1 MTDRPIVPII
11 LSGGAGS
18 RLWPASRSRQPKQ
31 LLSLVE
37 ERTMLL
43 MTVQRTDA
51 VSAAGAPVI
60 VCNESQ
66 RTGIERELAKS
77 DYPNAA
83 LILEPVGRNTA
94 PATAVAALQLTE
106 NGDDPTLFVMP
117 ADHVIRDEQAF
128 SDAVALAAGFAEQGL
143 LLTFGIE
150 PTGPETGYG
159 YIRFGDPLAEG
170 VRIVEDFREKPDSA
184 TAEEYLSSGRY
195 LWNSGIFMFRASRF
209 LAELE
214 MHAPDILTAA
224 RAALAEA
231 KQDGSVTRLDEQ
243 AFAAA
248 PSISIDY
255 AVMEHTTSA
264 AVVPI
269 HTGWSDVG
277 SWTAL
282 WELGRQDENGNVII
296 GDVETIDIRNSY
308 IRSSGRLVAAIGLD
322 DVVIVD
328 TPDATLVSHR
338 ERSQDVKAVVD
349 RLKADGRSEV
359 DTDGT
364 ELRPWGGFEVLDSGP
379 EHRVLR
385 LQLEPAA
392 SMTSQTHKRSSEHW
406 IVTSGSAKV
415 HVGEGSRLIS
425 ANESVFI
432 PANET
437 HRVENASETD
447 PLHMIKINVT
457 TQIAEVEA

>member
-1 MTDRPIVPII
+1 
-11 LSGGAGS
+11 
-18 RLWPASRSRQPKQ
+18 
-31 LLSLVE
+31 
-37 ERTMLL
+37 
-43 MTVQRTDA
+43 
-51 VSAAGAPVI
+51 
-60 VCNESQ
+60 
-66 RTGIERELAKS
+66 
-77 DYPNAA
+77 
-83 LILEPVGRNTA
+83 
-94 PATAVAALQLTE
+94 
-106 NGDDPTLFVMP
+106 
-117 ADHVIRDEQAF
+117 
-128 SDAVALAAGFAEQGL
+128 
-143 LLTFGIE
+143 
-150 PTGPETGYG
+150 
-159 YIRFGDPLAEG
+159 
-170 VRIVEDFREKPDSA
+170 
-184 TAEEYLSSGRY
+184 
-195 LWNSGIFMFRASRF
+195 MFRASRF

-224 RAALAEA
+224 RAALAKA
-231 KQDGSVTRLDEQ
+231 QQDGSATRLDEQ

-308 IRSSGRLVAAIGLD
+308 IRSGGRLVAAIGLD

-328 TPDATLVSHR
+328 TPDATLISHR

-385 LQLEPAA
+385 LQLEPGA
-392 SMTSQTHKRSSEHW
+392 SMPSQTHERRSEHW
-406 IVTSGSAKV
+406 FVTSGTARI
-415 HVGEGSRLIS
+415 HIGEATRLVV
-425 ANESVFI
+425 ANESVFT
-432 PANET
+432 PANEK
-437 HRVENASETD
+437 HQVENASETD
-447 PLHMIKINVT
+447 PLHMIKITVT